1 MSMNN
6 STRLG
11 LAWLGILLL
20 LAVTSWF
27 GWKALRDSKPE
38 AAGAA
43 PAQPPSTVIVKPVVE
58 RSVVEFLEV
67 TGTLRAVRR
76 SEVAARES
84 AAVES
89 IEVEEGDRVERGA
102 VIATLDARRLAA
114 QLEEASATLTAAEA
128 ELAQREAER
137 ERAVQDEDMM
147 RGLWEERAVA
157 ERDYLDS
164 LREMKVAEARENA
177 AGEAIS
183 AATKRLDLLKVRQ
196 QDLAIKAPFDGE
208 VVARHAELG
217 EWLNEGD
224 PVVTLSS
231 TGEVEAWLQLPE
243 RHASLLRHT
252 APESVTMRIPGNS
265 EEIRADRLSLVS
277 DVDGRSRRFVLIAH
291 IPDPDNSLTPGSSVR
306 AQVSLGKAEPRLVI
320 DADAVLKSYAGT
332 YVFVPE
338 PGEGGPPLSRQVP
351 VEVLFERDGE
361 SVVRSEGL
369 KPGSEV
375 IVEGNE
381 RLFPNTP
388 LDPRPWAETRGEK
401 AAAAN
406 QQPVPES

>member
-1 MSMNN
+1 MSMKN
-6 STRLG
+6 STRL
-11 LAWLGILLL
+11 LFAWLGILLL

-27 GWKALRDSKPE
+27 GWKALRDSKPM

-43 PAQPPSTVIVKPVVE
+43 GAKPPSTVIVKPVEE

-84 AAVES
+84 AAVET
-89 IEVEEGDRVERGA
+89 IEVEEGDRVEQGA
-102 VIATLDARRLAA
+102 VVARLDPRRLAA
-114 QLEEASATLTAAEA
+114 QLEEGRATLTAAEA

-137 ERAVQDEDMM
+137 ERAVQDEEMM
-147 RGLWEERAVA
+147 RGLWEERAVS

-177 AGEAIS
+177 AAEAIS
-183 AATKRLDLLKVRQ
+183 AAAKRLDLLEVRQ
-196 QDLAIKAPFDGE
+196 EDLAIKAPFAGE

-224 PVVTLSS
+224 PVITLSS
-231 TGEVEAWLQLPE
+231 TGEIEAWLQLPE
-243 RHASLLRHT
+243 RHATLLRRT
-252 APESVTMRIPGNS
+252 APESVHMRVPGKPG
-265 EEIRADRLSLVS
+265 EILADRISLVS
-277 DVDGRSRRFVLIAH
+277 DVEGRSRRFVLIAH

-306 AQVSLGKAEPRLVI
+306 ADVSLGKSEPQLVI
-320 DADAVLKSYAGT
+320 DSDAVLKSYSGT

-338 PGEGGPPLSRQVP
+338 PGDSGPPLSKQVP
-351 VEVLFERDGE
+351 IEVLFERDGE
-361 SVVRSEGL
+361 SIIRSAQLEA
-369 KPGSEV
+369 GSEV

-388 LDPRPWAETRGEK
+388 LDPRPWSETRGEK